1 MQPLQEGDAAQH
13 KQQREPQQRQR
24 WKQKRQQQEQER
36 RRLLMWDRQ
45 QREQVLQRLRV
56 ALGIVAATRVAF
68 HVVSGSVAVQ
78 CSLPLCDSNSS
89 SLLHRIS

>member
-1 MQPLQEGDAAQH
+1 
-13 KQQREPQQRQR
+13 
-24 WKQKRQQQEQER
+24 
-36 RRLLMWDRQ
+36 MWDRQ
-45 QREQVLQRLRV
+45 QREQVLQRLQV
-56 ALGIVAATRVAF
+56 ALGNVAATRVAF